1 MDLTVGYRVVRL
13 TELMAYEFGQV
24 EGDIGRLDERALG
37 SALPQGMSYSSFME
51 KLKSGELAL
60 LTNSPSKP
68 VMLRDG
74 MSKSW
79 SLSAEGQE
87 ALSPEAKS
95 AYLSRTRMS
104 GGAAGSAAPTQ
115 SSAGYA
121 PNIEETYVPEPVKP
135 DTSHTPPKLQYE
147 YCFEVACS
155 DETYRKSVGYAFEL
169 AKTKQ
174 EALIGR
180 WQTDA
185 TEHGTKYTAHAA
197 FDEPKKLV
205 AKVASNALGISVPE
219 NVQLKPVGSGVV
231 REAFIPV
238 VPSVQL
244 GERLG
249 LPTEGYYYHFYNG
262 RLVQEYKLL
271 GNGKWAFYATRS
283 THEQL
288 NDEQGYNIYQSAIL
302 VYWKLEGK
310 DVENQHLI
318 YLEQPITRE
327 ELDNLNDD
335 WLAQHG
341 IKLDINELLAAPKQP
356 VAERQTTQPAK
367 TENAESKPETH
378 TVGTDSKTNQRESW
392 GAIAEQYG
400 LSAKQLLDL
409 NPLYDADPMKL
420 KVGDQLVVS
429 HKAEIEQ
436 QTDSKFGKPSVEVK
450 EYNKPSNSIYEY
462 SSSYIKGS
470 TVKSVNS
477 EDVVHDDLVIA
488 NLRELEEQIEF
499 QLGFSI
505 VEESKP
511 LGDFW
516 EQDLSDVPSKMK
528 SLLQEHNQHLHDP
541 LIPGEMVI
549 FLTKEPS
556 SEEEK
561 AKLKSLKDNSVL
573 ASDELGK
580 LSPNQIDLHQAYFE
594 VIENKLVEYWNTGKP
609 SDSFAYMGA
618 VVGTVAPAMQ
628 KNLENVSSSLKKMD
642 RLYLDLL
649 AKKID
654 RASFVR
660 QRQGLKK
667 ILDKQ
672 LDKLTQRTLKIPV
685 DQGLKASLGINSTK
699 SLIHNADEILKEGSV
714 PELGGRVAN
723 TAKWVRYAENAGKI
737 SLGFGVASA
746 LYNVSTECKD
756 LKDCTKQVI
765 VESGGV
771 IGGWAGGMVG
781 VAIAGTVV
789 AALTISSAP
798 VIMVIVG
805 ASALGGG
812 IVGGGVGKDFAKR
825 AYDLSPME
833 DLLEQFENNVDEQ
846 AQNRVSEY
854 ILNSRFN
861 NFSVEQSI
869 QGF

>member
-1 MDLTVGYRVVRL
+1 MGLIVGYRVVRL

-24 EGDIGRLDERALG
+24 EGDIERLDERTLG
-37 SALPQGMSYSSFME
+37 SALPQGMSYSNFME
-51 KLKSGELAL
+51 KLKGGELAL
-60 LTNSPSKP
+60 LTDSPSKP
-68 VMLRDG
+68 VMLQDG

-79 SLSAEGQE
+79 ELSTEGQE
-87 ALSPEAKS
+87 ALSPEAKN

-104 GGAAGSAAPTQ
+104 GGAVGSTAP
-115 SSAGYA
+115 SRGGASE
-121 PNIEETYVPEPVKP
+121 PSIDETYVPEPVKP
-135 DTSHTPPKLQYE
+135 DQRETTSKIKYE
-147 YCFEVACS
+147 YCFEIACS
-155 DETYRKSVGYAFEL
+155 DETFKQNIGCAFEL

-174 EALIGR
+174 EPVVGR
-180 WQTDA
+180 WETERTD
-185 TEHGTKYTAHAA
+185 HGTKYTAYTA

-205 AKVASNALGISVPE
+205 AKVVSSSMGISVPE
-219 NVQLKPVGSGVV
+219 SVQVKPIGSGVV

-249 LPTEGYYYHFYNG
+249 LPTEGYYYHLCNS

-271 GNGKWAFYATRS
+271 GQGKSAFYATRS
-283 THEQL
+283 THDQL
-288 NDEQGYNIYQSAIL
+288 NDEQGYNVYQSAIL

-318 YLEQPITRE
+318 YLEQQITRE

-341 IKLDINELLAAPKQP
+341 IKLDINELLAASKQP
-356 VAERQTTQPAK
+356 VAERQNTQPAETQK
-367 TENAESKPETH
+367 AESKPETH

-409 NPLYDADPMKL
+409 NPQYDADPMKL

-429 HKAEIEQ
+429 YKNEIEQ

-477 EDVVHDDLVIA
+477 EDVVHDDLIIA
-488 NLRELEEQIEF
+488 NLREIEEQIEF

-511 LGDFW
+511 LRDFW
-516 EQDLSDVPSKMK
+516 EQDLSDVSSKMK
-528 SLLQEHNQHLHDP
+528 CLLQEHNQHLHDP

-561 AKLKSLKDNSVL
+561 AKLKVLKDNSAM
-573 ASDELGK
+573 ASAELSK
-580 LSPNQIDLHQAYFE
+580 LSSDQVALHQAYFE

-609 SDSFAYMGA
+609 SDTFAYMGA
-618 VVGTVAPAMQ
+618 VVGTIAPAIQ
-628 KNLENVSSSLKKMD
+628 KNLENVSLSLKKMD

-649 AKKID
+649 SKKID

-660 QRQGLKK
+660 QRQGLKN

-672 LDKLTQRTLKIPV
+672 LDTLTQRTLKIPV

-833 DLLEQFENNVDEQ
+833 ELLEQFENNIDEQ
-846 AQNRVSEY
+846 AQDRVSEY

-869 QGF
+869 KGF

>member
-37 SALPQGMSYSSFME
+37 SALPQGMSYSSFMD

-60 LTNSPSKP
+60 LTDSPSKP

-104 GGAAGSAAPTQ
+104 GGAAGSATPTQ

-135 DTSHTPPKLQYE
+135 DTSDAPPKLQYE

-155 DETYRKSVGYAFEL
+155 DETFRKSVGYAFEL
-169 AKTKQ
+169 AKTQQ
-174 EALIGR
+174 EALIGS
-180 WQTDA
+180 WQTEA
-185 TEHGTKYTAHAA
+185 TEHGTKYTAHTA

-205 AKVASNALGISVPE
+205 AKVASNALGISVPD
-219 NVQLKPVGSGVV
+219 NVQVKPIGSGVV

-318 YLEQPITRE
+318 YLEQQITRE

-356 VAERQTTQPAK
+356 VAERQTTQPAE
-367 TENAESKPETH
+367 TEKAESKPETH

-392 GAIAEQYG
+392 AAIAEQYG

-409 NPLYDADPMKL
+409 NPQYNADPMSL
-420 KVGDQLVVS
+420 KVGDRLMVQEPVDLDSTKTVQRDLPPVEPKTYNHAANTNYTYNGNFQGTSVKPISSETVLDNGLVVANLAQISPQDVDDVYLVFADKKMSVEDFAQETYLSKDKAIIDHVFKSNPHLKRSFSQIIEGMPLVVS
-429 HKAEIEQ
+429 
-436 QTDSKFGKPSVEVK
+436 PWVEKHPDEEVA
-450 EYNKPSNSIYEY
+450 
-462 SSSYIKGS
+462 IKQA
-470 TVKSVNS
+470 N
-477 EDVVHDDLVIA
+477 DLMT
-488 NLRELEEQIEF
+488 EF
-499 QLGFSI
+499 L
-505 VEESKP
+505 K
-511 LGDFW
+511 L
-516 EQDLSDVPSKMK
+516 
-528 SLLQEHNQHLHDP
+528 
-541 LIPGEMVI
+541 
-549 FLTKEPS
+549 S
-556 SEEEK
+556 SEEKKWFAEHHET
-561 AKLKSLKDNSVL
+561 ATNALLVAATSGLDVYQGES
-573 ASDELGK
+573 ASTEL
-580 LSPNQIDLHQAYFE
+580 
-594 VIENKLVEYWNTGKP
+594 
-609 SDSFAYMGA
+609 SDFNLNHIVAGTGA
-618 VVGTVAPAMQ
+618 VVAGAQV
-628 KNLENVSSSLKKMD
+628 
-642 RLYLDLL
+642 
-649 AKKID
+649 
-654 RASFVR
+654 
-660 QRQGLKK
+660 QG
-667 ILDKQ
+667 
-672 LDKLTQRTLKIPV
+672 DKLGNRMKSFAEYSRYIAEKTK
-685 DQGLKASLGINSTK
+685 GLSGHALYSNPDYKAWRREARDFQKEMKSILSEVGKPGYIKNVQAKRINDYLNVGKRQLYRAKDFSKAVSGIEMTALYKQAMSFSKMTSTA
-699 SLIHNADEILKEGSV
+699 SWLVVGVGLYGNAKDVYQTCDMNGVISEAC
-714 PELGGRVAN
+714 GRATTRNVTAGVAN
-723 TAKWVRYAENAGKI
+723 AGVGFAIGYALALAPMTAGLSI
-737 SLGFGVASA
+737 A
-746 LYNVSTECKD
+746 L
-756 LKDCTKQVI
+756 
-765 VESGGV
+765 
-771 IGGWAGGMVG
+771 
-781 VAIAGTVV
+781 
-789 AALTISSAP
+789 
-798 VIMVIVG
+798 VG
-805 ASALGGG
+805 AGSFAWGMYGGEISNG
-812 IVGGGVGKDFAKR
+812 WGT
-825 AYDLSPME
+825 L
-833 DLLEQFENNVDEQ
+833 
-846 AQNRVSEY
+846 
-854 ILNSRFN
+854 
-861 NFSVEQSI
+861 VEEVL
-869 QGF
+869 FD

>member
-1 MDLTVGYRVVRL
+1 MDLIVGYRVVRL

-37 SALPQGMSYSSFME
+37 SALPLGMSYSSFMD
-51 KLKSGELAL
+51 KLKNGELAL
-60 LTNSPSKP
+60 LTDSPSKP

-79 SLSAEGQE
+79 SLSSEGQE

-104 GGAAGSAAPTQ
+104 GGAAGNAAPTQ
-115 SSAGYA
+115 SAAGYA

-135 DTSHTPPKLQYE
+135 DTSDAPPKLQYE

-174 EALIGR
+174 ESLIGR
-180 WQTDA
+180 WQTEA
-185 TEHGTKYTAHAA
+185 TEHGTKYTAHTA

-205 AKVASNALGISVPE
+205 AKVASNALGMSVPDT
-219 NVQLKPVGSGVV
+219 VQVKPIGSGVV

-283 THEQL
+283 THELL

-356 VAERQTTQPAK
+356 VTERQTIQPAE
-367 TENAESKPETH
+367 TEKAESKPETH
-378 TVGTDSKTNQRESW
+378 TVGTDSNTNQRESW

-409 NPLYDADPMKL
+409 NPQYNADPMKL

-429 HKAEIEQ
+429 NKPEIEQ
-436 QTDSKFGKPSVEVK
+436 QTNLKFGKPSVEVK
-450 EYNKPSNSIYEY
+450 EYNKPSNSIYDY
-462 SSSYIKGS
+462 SNSYIKG
-470 TVKSVNS
+470 TTFKSVNS
-477 EDVVHDDLVIA
+477 EGVVHDDLTIA
-488 NLRELEEQIEF
+488 NLKEVEEQIEF
-499 QLGFSI
+499 QLGFVR
-505 VEESKP
+505 VEES
-511 LGDFW
+511 
-516 EQDLSDVPSKMK
+516 QSLSDYWDQALSGVSSKTK
-528 SLLQEHNQHLHDP
+528 SLIQEHNQHLNEP

-556 SEEEK
+556 SEEDK

-573 ASDELGK
+573 ASEELGK
-580 LSPNQIDLHQAYFE
+580 LSSDQIELHQAYFE

-609 SDSFAYMGA
+609 SDSFAYMGSA
-618 VVGTVAPAMQ
+618 VGTIAPAMQ

-654 RASFVR
+654 RSSFTR
-660 QRQGLKK
+660 QRLGLKK

-672 LDKLTQRTLKIPV
+672 LDKLTQRTLKIPI
-685 DQGLKASLGINSTK
+685 DQGLKESLGINSTK
-699 SLIHNADEILKEGSV
+699 SLIHNADEILKTGSV
-714 PELGGRVAN
+714 PELGARVAN
-723 TAKWVRYAENAGKI
+723 TAKWITYAEKAGKVAI
-737 SLGFGVASA
+737 GLGVASGV
-746 LYNVSTECKD
+746 YNVSENCGSLEACARSTVKE
-756 LKDCTKQVI
+756 T
-765 VESGGV
+765 GGV
-771 IGGWAGGMVG
+771 IGGWAGGTAGGAAAGAFVAFVG
-781 VAIAGTVV
+781 IA
-789 AALTISSAP
+789 SAP
-798 VIMVIVG
+798 VVMVIVG
-805 ASALGGG
+805 ASALGVG
-812 IVGGGVGKDFAKR
+812 IYGAGAGKDLFEK
-825 AYDLSPME
+825 AYEFFELDLF
-833 DLLEQFENNVDEQ
+833 FEEIESNIEKEIPDDIE
-846 AQNRVSEY
+846 EY
-854 ILNSRFN
+854 INKQIFN
-861 NFSVEQSI
+861 DFSVGSS
-869 QGF
+869 F